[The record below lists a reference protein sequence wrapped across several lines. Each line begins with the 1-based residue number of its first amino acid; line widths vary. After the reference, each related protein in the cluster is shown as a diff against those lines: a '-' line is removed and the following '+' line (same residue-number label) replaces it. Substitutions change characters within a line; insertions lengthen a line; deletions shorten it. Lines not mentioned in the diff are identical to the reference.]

1 MWLTSMRTII
11 SALAARQLKQVTAT
25 PEYRAHCFLPS
36 TAYRAKVAAESS
48 TRMMPAG
55 SSVVCSGS
63 MMMTAAA
70 TSTTRAMMCWG
81 RMSERRMR

>member
-1 MWLTSMRTII
+1 MSMRTII

-48 TRMMPAG
+48 TSVMPTG

-63 MMMTAAA
+63 MMMRAA
-70 TSTTRAMMCWG
+70 TTSMTRAVMCWG
-81 RMSERRMR
+81 RMSARRMR